1 MSGDQTVLQFTLGLT
16 IVCVSVCMCDMCV
29 VCVECVMHVWYV
41 GRWYVVSV
49 CVCVCVCM
57 CEGVPCVDVVCV

>member
-49 CVCVCVCM
+49 CVCVCVY
-57 CEGVPCVDVVCV
+57 V